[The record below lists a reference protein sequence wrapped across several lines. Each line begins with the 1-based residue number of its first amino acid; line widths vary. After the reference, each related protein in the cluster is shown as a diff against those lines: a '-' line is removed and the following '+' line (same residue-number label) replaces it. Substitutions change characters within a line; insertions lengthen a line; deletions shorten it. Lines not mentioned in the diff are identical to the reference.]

1 MKLLRENITGQEPI
15 VKTEFDIVREGD
27 MLHCY
32 WYAHDSSL
40 TSFCDYDNGELY
52 NADVVEIFIDV
63 GDGNS
68 YLEIEVAP
76 NGKKFVAEIVNR
88 QINFIDN
95 SFVKPNV
102 EIKGNDYIVTMDID
116 LSRFN
121 VIKPIEYNA
130 FRVETCGK
138 EPNYVLS
145 ALSPTYCGSFHV
157 RDKFILLK

>member
-1 MKLLRENITGQEPI
+1 MLLRENITGKEPL
-15 VKTEFDIVREGD
+15 VKTEFEIQKEGD
-27 MLHCY
+27 ILHCY
-32 WYAHDSSL
+32 WHAYNSSL

-76 NGKKFVAEIVNR
+76 NGKKFVAKIVNR

-95 SFVKPNV
+95 SFVKSNV
-102 EIKGNDYIVTMDID
+102 EIKGHDYIVTMDID

-121 VIKPIEYNA
+121 VTKPIEYNA

-138 EPNYVLS
+138 GPNYVLS

>member
-1 MKLLRENITGQEPI
+1 MLLRENITGKEPL
-15 VKTEFDIVREGD
+15 VKTEFEIQREGD
-27 MLHCY
+27 ILHCSWRAY
-32 WYAHDSSL
+32 NSSL

-63 GDGNS
+63 GDGDS

-76 NGKKFVAEIVNR
+76 NGKKFVAKIVNR

-95 SFVKPNV
+95 SFVKSNV
-102 EIKGNDYIVTMDID
+102 EIKGNDYIVTMDIN

-138 EPNYVLS
+138 GPNYVLS
-145 ALSPTYCGSFHV
+145 ALSPTYCDSFHV

>member
-1 MKLLRENITGQEPI
+1 MLLRENITGQEPL
-15 VKTEFDIVREGD
+15 VKTEFNIVREGD
-27 MLHCY
+27 VLHCY

-40 TSFCDYDNGELY
+40 TSYGDIDNAELY
-52 NADVVEIFIDV
+52 NGDVVEIFIDV

-76 NGKKFVAEIVNR
+76 NGKKFVAKIINREIF
-88 QINFIDN
+88 FIDN
-95 SFVKPNV
+95 SFVKSNV
-102 EIKGNDYIVTMDID
+102 EIRDHDYIVTMDID

-121 VIKPIEYNA
+121 VKDTIEYNV

-138 EPNYVLS
+138 SPNFVLS

-157 RDKFILLK
+157 RDKFILLKK